1 MVERAGSQDPG
12 PRLAVVRGDAG
23 VGKSRLLR
31 AAAEEAAAAGCLVL
45 AGWAGDRGGR
55 VPYAPLVDA
64 LGHALDGRP
73 ADARLAGPGQHVRRL
88 LELAAQESGAAP
100 PPGLAQAPAAVA
112 ERVIGLLRG
121 WSAEETCVLV
131 LDDLHAADEDTLA
144 LLARLVARL
153 PSMRCAVLAAVR
165 SRPSDLPV
173 AVAAFLERL
182 HGMGQADVHELAP
195 LTAEDAERLA
205 ACWLG
210 APPDADLAA
219 RLWSSCRGNPF
230 YLEQA
235 VRHLAEEHALT
246 ASAGG
251 RTVGS
256 GATPTLARRSLV
268 ELGGAAGLKAFV
280 VKDDFSAPPPG
291 KARLR
296 IINGAPQSPPLDIGT
311 AGGPVLFE
319 NVGFGK
325 VSPFVA
331 VPAGSL
337 SLEARMAG
345 TSRVLFSQ
353 GASRLPAG
361 TILTVAGT
369 VTGSGAIEMVPII
382 DAAGA
387 RSLPR
392 GGVATG
398 AGGTAGPRPPA
409 PWLAGLILLLGTAAA
424 ARRRPGRSTARR
436 R

>member
-1 MVERAGSQDPG
+1 MAVLLSILLVMGLATSATAKEGEAMVRVLHLSPQVGAVDVEVDGKALLSAVPFKAASSYRRVPAGTHTLAVRPPSSASPASVRASVRAG
-12 PRLAVVRGDAG
+12 AAYTVVA
-23 VGKSRLLR
+23 
-31 AAAEEAAAAGCLVL
+31 
-45 AGWAGDRGGR
+45 
-55 VPYAPLVDA
+55 
-64 LGHALDGRP
+64 
-73 ADARLAGPGQHVRRL
+73 
-88 LELAAQESGAAP
+88 
-100 PPGLAQAPAAVA
+100 
-112 ERVIGLLRG
+112 
-121 WSAEETCVLV
+121 
-131 LDDLHAADEDTLA
+131 
-144 LLARLVARL
+144 
-153 PSMRCAVLAAVR
+153 
-165 SRPSDLPV
+165 
-173 AVAAFLERL
+173 
-182 HGMGQADVHELAP
+182 
-195 LTAEDAERLA
+195 
-205 ACWLG
+205 
-210 APPDADLAA
+210 
-219 RLWSSCRGNPF
+219 
-230 YLEQA
+230 
-235 VRHLAEEHALT
+235 
-246 ASAGG
+246 
-251 RTVGS
+251 
-256 GATPTLARRSLV
+256 
-268 ELGGAAGLKAFV
+268 LGGAAGLEAFV

-319 NVGFGK
+319 NVAFGK

-369 VTGSGAIEMVPII
+369 VSGSGAIEMVPIV

-424 ARRRPGRSTARR
+424 ARRRPGRS
-436 R
+436 

>member
-1 MVERAGSQDPG
+1 M
-12 PRLAVVRGDAG
+12 
-23 VGKSRLLR
+23 
-31 AAAEEAAAAGCLVL
+31 L

-64 LGHALDGRP
+64 LGHALDAVRP
-73 ADARLAGPGQHVRRL
+73 TPGWPVPARTSAGCWSSPPRSPG
-88 LELAAQESGAAP
+88 GAP

-131 LDDLHAADEDTLA
+131 VDDLHAADEDTLA

-182 HGMGQADVHELAP
+182 HGMGQADFHELAP

-256 GATPTLARRSLV
+256 GATTPTLARRSRV
-268 ELGGAAGLKAFV
+268 EL
-280 VKDDFSAPPPG
+280 
-291 KARLR
+291 RLR
-296 IINGAPQSPPLDIGT
+296 YS
-311 AGGPVLFE
+311 F
-319 NVGFGK
+319 
-325 VSPFVA
+325 
-331 VPAGSL
+331 
-337 SLEARMAG
+337 
-345 TSRVLFSQ
+345 
-353 GASRLPAG
+353 
-361 TILTVAGT
+361 
-369 VTGSGAIEMVPII
+369 
-382 DAAGA
+382 
-387 RSLPR
+387 
-392 GGVATG
+392 
-398 AGGTAGPRPPA
+398 
-409 PWLAGLILLLGTAAA
+409 
-424 ARRRPGRSTARR
+424 
-436 R
+436 